1 MPDVVKATPQAAPRM
16 KGLPLTFLSKAPKR
30 ASHNGADGFLI
41 PVRLTSYRSLP
52 LSCIR
57 EIRLTLD
64 GNPIAGESITF
75 ILDGHSYPLADLSDR
90 TDLWWYILDF
100 ATLFFTL
107 GAALEPGSHE
117 LKGWLT
123 MIMPFA
129 TGGRIT
135 RTAHSQVHFTTDLET
150 PA

>member
-1 MPDVVKATPQAAPRM
+1 MPDVVEATPQAAPRM

-30 ASHNGADGFLI
+30 ASHNGADGLLV

-52 LSCIR
+52 LSCIH
-57 EIRLTLD
+57 EIRLALD
-64 GNPIAGESITF
+64 GNPIPAESITF
-75 ILDGHSYPLADLSDR
+75 ILDGHSYPIADLRDR

-100 ATLFFTL
+100 AMLFFTL

-117 LKGWLT
+117 LDGSLT
-123 MIMPFA
+123 IIVPFA
-129 TGGRIT
+129 TGGRVT
-135 RTAHSQVHFTTDLET
+135 RTAHSQVHFTTDSET